1 MINLIFA
8 LFCIVLIWDFIV
20 AINDKDRSLFEMFVR
35 MFMIFAFYYIVVY
48 IGHQAVFV
56 NGPGSQS

>member
-48 IGHQAVFV
+48 IGH
-56 NGPGSQS
+56 

>member
-1 MINLIFA
+1 MINLIFS
-8 LFCIVLIWDFIV
+8 LFCFVLVYDFIV

-48 IGHQAVFV
+48 IGH
-56 NGPGSQS
+56 